1 MFDFRI
7 IDTED
12 GSQIIRR
19 DLKTPFDSLP
29 FVELIEYIE
38 MDKQMA
44 IMDSIRKKQQKEEER
59 KQKLE
64 RNPLW
69 KLACFCGLV

>member
-1 MFDFRI
+1 MFAFRI
-7 IDTED
+7 INTPD
-12 GSQIIRR
+12 GNQVI
-19 DLKTPFDSLP
+19 DQTLKTPYDSLP
-29 FVELIEYIE
+29 LAEMIEYIE

-59 KQKLE
+59 RQKLE

>member
-1 MFDFRI
+1 MFRFRI
-7 IDTED
+7 ITLSNGDQVID
-12 GSQIIRR
+12 QS
-19 DLKTPFDSLP
+19 LKTPYDSLP
-29 FVELIEYIE
+29 FAELIEYIE

-59 KQKLE
+59 RQKLE

-69 KLACFCGLV
+69 RLACFCGFV

>member
-1 MFDFRI
+1 MFEFRI
-7 IDTED
+7 IHLSNGDQVID
-12 GSQIIRR
+12 PS
-19 DLKTPFDSLP
+19 LKTPYDSLP

-44 IMDSIRKKQQKEEER
+44 IMDSIRKKQQKEEVR
-59 KQKLE
+59 RQKLE

-69 KLACFCGLV
+69 RFACFCGLV